1 MFFLQIFEIFFQF
14 NSDDTEQCIEM
25 TKAIRTAIRAHNNQ
39 TKDCLGGG
47 GFDRHIFGLKTQG
60 TFLVSFLF

>member
-1 MFFLQIFEIFFQF
+1 MA
-14 NSDDTEQCIEM
+14 DAVR
-25 TKAIRTAIRAHNNQ
+25 KAIKAHNNQ

-60 TFLVSFLF
+60 TILSSSLVLKCFSCQAQYRLASGF

>member
-1 MFFLQIFEIFFQF
+1 MA
-14 NSDDTEQCIEM
+14 DAVR
-25 TKAIRTAIRAHNNQ
+25 KAIKAHNNQ

-60 TFLVSFLF
+60 TSENFLLC